1 MKLIDGQM
9 MLELFPKHEPG
20 NCSDEGS
27 VVDIGGGKSY
37 CTPWER
43 WTNCRE
49 CGSCVYER
57 FRDAE

>member
-27 VVDIGGGKSY
+27 VVDIIAENAGAAS
-37 CTPWER
+37 TR
-43 WTNCRE
+43 
-49 CGSCVYER
+49 GSVMRNESR
-57 FRDAE
+57 VRAIPRQAS